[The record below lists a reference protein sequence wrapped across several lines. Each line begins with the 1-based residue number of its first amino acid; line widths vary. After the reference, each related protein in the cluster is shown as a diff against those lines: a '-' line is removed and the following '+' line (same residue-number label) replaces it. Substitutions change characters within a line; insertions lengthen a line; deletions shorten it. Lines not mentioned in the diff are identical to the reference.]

1 MFELGESPN
10 NIRIGGQGTLM
21 SRYKYG
27 QEDFGGA
34 LQFLTYIGMDYQLL
48 DQINVTDLFQHM
60 SNAGIYSK
68 NPGVYFVMIGLRY
81 CF

>member
-1 MFELGESPN
+1 MFEFGESPN

-21 SRYKYG
+21 SRYEYSR
-27 QEDFGGA
+27 EDFGEA
-34 LQFLTYIGMDYQLL
+34 FQFTTYIGMDYQLL
-48 DQINVTDLFQHM
+48 DQINVTARFRHM

-68 NPGVYFVMIGLRY
+68 NPGVNFVMIGLRY